1 MKKKKKILLIKDI
14 QYIISQYG
22 IFDIQEVLDA
32 TSPSV
37 DTRGNLK
44 SLIEGFQTDNAI
56 VVVYKRDYAIVD
68 TYRLSYEDMPLNTLK
83 QVRAVCLL
91 YQQLQLDLEN

>member
-1 MKKKKKILLIKDI
+1 MKKKEIIIQDI

-22 IFDIQEVLDA
+22 IFDIQEVLA

-44 SLIEGFQTDNAI
+44 SLIEGFQTNNAI
-56 VVVYKRDYAIVD
+56 IVVYNRDYTIVD
-68 TYRLSYEDMPLNTLK
+68 TYRLSYEDMSLNTLK
-83 QVRAVCLL
+83 QVRAGCLL